1 VASVRCAAPADAE
14 EARVQ
19 LAMLARICGALSG
32 VPLVRR
38 GPVTRPLLALLP
50 GSPVR
55 ACEDD
60 GQAAAR
66 AVDLI
71 PWDLLVEERA
81 PEETRANRLERA
93 AAELSQDGADR
104 LEARAYVEVMDFVE
118 ALGAAGSARAVS
130 RALERRLEDR

>member
-1 VASVRCAAPADAE
+1 
-14 EARVQ
+14 
-19 LAMLARICGALSG
+19 
-32 VPLVRR
+32 
-38 GPVTRPLLALLP
+38 VTRPLLALLP

-71 PWDLLVEERA
+71 PWDLLVEAGA